1 MIRTVITRMPR
12 TTMMTTPRFLSGQ
25 GESALHKLQ
34 QVMQEYR
41 LEHYTQETPYRFKR
55 DIVTAAKG
63 SDDKIVLESMQR
75 VLHNIGAS
83 QRLSEEELRTIFSE
97 VGESGAIP
105 ADRMV
110 QLL

>member
-1 MIRTVITRMPR
+1 
-12 TTMMTTPRFLSGQ
+12 
-25 GESALHKLQ
+25 
-34 QVMQEYR
+34 
-41 LEHYTQETPYRFKR
+41 
-55 DIVTAAKG
+55 
-63 SDDKIVLESMQR
+63 MQR